1 MGFEPDSKRPR
12 ISLESTEVK
21 LQCVEENLKTEETNC
36 DISGVIQNENSEY
49 KVEESSSLTCTN
61 QHVKRDEKRE
71 LEEIPGENKDTPTTE
86 SSSGKPGILKSVSA
100 SEEDVGIVEF
110 VSNLPGFRGVLKQ
123 RYTDFIVS
131 ERDLQGNLVRLTDV
145 SVPQNEKGKEFHL
158 DILSAEEK
166 EKIQEVV
173 DDKEKKKSVTLS
185 PDDNKDHRRLVHRAI
200 RENFSFLGK
209 LYSILCWAELKG
221 NISKQPRTLI

>member
-1 MGFEPDSKRPR
+1 MDFEPDSKRPR
-12 ISLESTEVK
+12 ISFESTEVK
-21 LQCVEENLKTEETNC
+21 LRCVEENLKTEETNC
-36 DISGVIQNENSEY
+36 DISGGIQSENSEC

-61 QHVKRDEKRE
+61 QHVKRDEKIE
-71 LEEIPGENKDTPTTE
+71 LEEIPGEDKDVPVTN
-86 SSSGKPGILKSVSA
+86 SCSGKPGILKSVSA
-100 SEEDVGIVEF
+100 SGKDVGIVEF

-145 SVPQNEKGKEFHL
+145 SIPQNEKSEEFHL

-200 RENFSFLGK
+200 RENFSILGK
-209 LYSILCWAELKG
+209 FFSIVCFG
-221 NISKQPRTLI
+221 